1 MGTPRRVQAA
11 EEGEEVDGVQQQS
24 VQGPPFSNS
33 KIHNIYVV
41 EVAQS
46 RGKENPTAYFSSQS
60 YTDETSP
67 RTTHPLAADCNYAD
81 SSWVPNGRISTQT
94 RLKKKSQPIDMSSQG
109 FSNPM
114 AVEDSTFQ
122 TGKVLP
128 VLKTTASEEEK
139 INAANTQRRNTR
151 RTELKRY
158 YTIDAEQQKTQ
169 EKKDVRRMSF
179 QKPKGTIEYTVES
192 RDSLNSIALK
202 FDTAPNELVQLNKLF
217 ARAVVPGQTL
227 YVPDPEYVSSVDSS
241 PSLSPVSPLSPTS
254 SETEFEKPMR
264 RPHCEQQMQST
275 KFREVQVN
283 SCFTWKDVEHA
294 HLKDSSCSPI
304 HSCSRSSKSEDE
316 EAFTEKFLKIT
327 CRYITDGKGA
337 VSGVLLVTPNNIMFD
352 PLKHDPLIKAWGC
365 EEYGIMCPME
375 EVLSA
380 AMYSDILDNKVKES
394 LPVEPECPGS
404 IKDAN
409 QLDERARNNA
419 VEDDFKQQDPGNDSI
434 SAAPSS
440 TKHSLS
446 EDVFTESELSPIREE
461 LASCDEFRQDKSSG
475 PSLKSVQTMNQS
487 VRESCLQS
495 ASAEPLEVKV
505 TKQVSAESLLR
516 HDGHELIEMKG
527 SGNPEMEISKN
538 KHHPDDDGHAAHQG
552 EEEQQATCC
561 DHKDAEA
568 EGLGIK
574 CRATQRTSVSDS
586 SGICKKENTDQS
598 RRAGEELVP
607 DSANDMEGLQKLW
620 KSHALQQRE
629 TMQHAANKDIKP
641 KTGQAAE
648 RSGEGSAIPKEK
660 KWNRSHRFL
669 CLRVGKPMRKTFVS
683 VASASMQ
690 QYAQRDR
697 KHEYWFAVPQER
709 AEHLYAFFVQWSP
722 ELYGDETGEL
732 VKQQGFM
739 VITKNDKSKMNENSN
754 NIPSLADWELPKEL
768 PDDPFSS
775 PTFIAN

>member
-1 MGTPRRVQAA
+1 
-11 EEGEEVDGVQQQS
+11 
-24 VQGPPFSNS
+24 
-33 KIHNIYVV
+33 
-41 EVAQS
+41 
-46 RGKENPTAYFSSQS
+46 
-60 YTDETSP
+60 
-67 RTTHPLAADCNYAD
+67 
-81 SSWVPNGRISTQT
+81 
-94 RLKKKSQPIDMSSQG
+94 MSSQG
-109 FSNPM
+109 FGNPM

-122 TGKVLP
+122 TGKILP

-139 INAANTQRRNTR
+139 MNAANTQRRNTGQ
-151 RTELKRY
+151 TELRRY
-158 YTIDAEQQKTQ
+158 YTIDAEQKTTQ

-179 QKPKGTIEYTVES
+179 QKPKGTTEYTVES

-217 ARAVVPGQTL
+217 ARAVVPGQIL

-254 SETEFEKPMR
+254 SETEFEKPM
-264 RPHCEQQMQST
+264 
-275 KFREVQVN
+275 
-283 SCFTWKDVEHA
+283 DVEHA

-304 HSCSRSSKSEDE
+304 LCSRSPKSKEE

-327 CRYITDGKGA
+327 CRYITEGKGA

-352 PLKHDPLIKAWGC
+352 PLKHDPLIKEWGC

-380 AMYSDILDNKVKES
+380 AMYSDILDNKVKEP

-419 VEDDFKQQDPGNDSI
+419 IEEDFKRQDPENDSI
-434 SAAPSS
+434 STAPRS

-446 EDVFTESELSPIREE
+446 EDVFTKSELSLIRED
-461 LASCDEFRQDKSSG
+461 LASCDEFRQDKLSGASS
-475 PSLKSVQTMNQS
+475 KSVQTMNQS
-487 VRESCLQS
+487 VREVCLQS
-495 ASAEPLEVKV
+495 ASAESLEVKV
-505 TKQVSAESLLR
+505 TKQVSAESLLH

-527 SGNPEMEISKN
+527 SGNPEMEITKN
-538 KHHPDDDGHAAHQG
+538 KHHPDDHGHVAHQG
-552 EEEQQATCC
+552 EDEQQATC

-574 CRATQRTSVSDS
+574 CRATQSASVSNL
-586 SGICKKENTDQS
+586 SGSCKKENTDQS
-598 RRAGEELVP
+598 RRAGKEFVP
-607 DSANDMEGLQKLW
+607 DSANDVKELQKLW

-629 TMQHAANKDIKP
+629 TVQHSTNKDIKP
-641 KTGQAAE
+641 KTGQAAK

-669 CLRVGKPMRKTFVS
+669 RLRVGKPMRKTFVS

-739 VITKNDKSKMNENSN
+739 VIRKNEKSKMNENSN
-754 NIPSLADWELPKEL
+754 NIPLLADWEIQEA
-768 PDDPFSS
+768 F
-775 PTFIAN
+775 